1 MYNEDYE
8 ATIDL
13 KDLLFHL
20 LYRWRSILLGGLVLC
35 LLLGGYRAVKNLTT
49 HASETETQEEYEKKV
64 KEYQL
69 ALEKYEL
76 DQKVYQQNID
86 TYEKWLD
93 QQNLYMEKSVLMH
106 IDPYNKPLVSRV
118 FYVEL
123 DKNELDKFQYGENLS
138 LDPADYVIR
147 AYTTDFD
154 DSMWEPLEKLT
165 GLDRTYLA
173 ELYAIGADYGT
184 NTFSVTV
191 TYNDLETAEKMADVI
206 AEQMEVRH
214 QNLGRDVAQHKLT
227 LINETSTYAIDSGL
241 ASVQK
246 GNADTVNTYTQYILD
261 NRNYMESTEK
271 PEEPEKAKVE
281 RVSVMNGLLKFL
293 VLGFAGGIF
302 LMAAFYGVKYLLTG
316 VLRNGREIREQYGY
330 QLLGVYSRSEKKR
343 FLPFV
348 DRLLER
354 MEGTGNK
361 IPEETVS
368 QCVAANIINLAGE
381 KRNLLLTGTIS
392 CEKLE
397 RVARSVS
404 SELKDVQLQ
413 VMADMNRSPETLRQL
428 AQCDGIVLV
437 EERNVSKNSAVQVE
451 QELIEAVKVPVIGYV
466 LL

>member
-1 MYNEDYE
+1 MYNEAYE
-8 ATIDL
+8 PTIDL

-20 LYRWRSILLGGLVLC
+20 LYRWRSILLGGIVLC
-35 LLLGGYRAVKNLTT
+35 LLLGGYRAVKNLT
-49 HASETETQEEYEKKV
+49 APAAETETQEEYEKKV

-76 DQKVYQQNID
+76 DQKIYQQNID

-106 IDPYNKPLVSRV
+106 TDPYNKPVATRV

-123 DKNELDKFQYGENLS
+123 DKNELEKFQYGENLS
-138 LDPADYVIR
+138 IDPADYLIR
-147 AYTTDFD
+147 AYTMNFD
-154 DSMWEPLEKLT
+154 DSLWKSLETLT
-165 GLDRTYLA
+165 GVDPTYLS
-173 ELYAIGADYGT
+173 ELCAWGADYGT
-184 NTFSVTV
+184 NTFSITV
-191 TYNDLETAEKMADVI
+191 TYSDLKTAEKMADEI
-206 AEQMEVRH
+206 AGQVEAKH
-214 QNLGRDVAQHKLT
+214 QNLGRDVAQHNLT
-227 LINETSTYAIDSGL
+227 LINETADYALDTWL
-241 ASVQK
+241 ASTQK
-246 GNADTVNTYTQYILD
+246 DNADKVNTYTQYILD
-261 NRNYMESTEK
+261 NRNYMENAEK
-271 PEEPEKAKVE
+271 PEEPEKAEAEK
-281 RVSVMNGLLKFL
+281 VSVMNGLVKFL

-302 LMAAFYGVKYLLTG
+302 LMACFYGLKYLLTG

-330 QLLGVYSRSEKKR
+330 QLLGVYSKSEKKG

-354 MEGTGNK
+354 MEGTANK

-368 QCVAANIINLAGE
+368 QCIAANIINLAGE
-381 KRNLLLTGTIS
+381 KKNLLLTGTIS
-392 CEKLE
+392 PGKLE
-397 RVARSVS
+397 RVAKSVS